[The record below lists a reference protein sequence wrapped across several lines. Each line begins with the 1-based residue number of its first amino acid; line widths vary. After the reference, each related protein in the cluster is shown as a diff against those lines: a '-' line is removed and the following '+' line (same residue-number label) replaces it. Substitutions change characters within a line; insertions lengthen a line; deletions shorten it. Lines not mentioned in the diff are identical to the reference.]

1 MPPILGAVS
10 CKGFQS
16 ALTRFKPNLITVAIK
31 VTNIEP
37 GGNEQ
42 GRRSSISE
50 FRK

>member
-1 MPPILGAVS
+1 MPSILEAVS
-10 CKGFQS
+10 CKGFQN

-42 GRRSSISE
+42 GGRSSISK